1 MSINKNIMI
10 LKYVINYSVLMKTL
24 VRYIFKTRHI
34 KNKKRISSIIQIH
47 LKLSLYINFKN
58 SNKNK
63 KIYVNSSNACHH
75 NKNLQKLYIFTFYRT
90 KIINI

>member
-63 KIYVNSSNACHH
+63 KIYVNSSNLMPVIIIKIC
-75 NKNLQKLYIFTFYRT
+75 KNYIFSLF
-90 KIINI
+90 IELN